1 MTVIAMTREM
11 GSLGKDVATG
21 VAEQLGLEIIH
32 HELVESDVAKRL
44 EVGTSEVHH
53 FLEGNPSLME
63 RWKIDKNKLS
73 RYTAE
78 EILDLASKG
87 NVIIR
92 GWGAANLLRSIPH
105 ILCVRICAPMKF
117 RIRVIMDRMGIENEG
132 VAYQEIRRNDAAHTR
147 TIKSFTENNW
157 QDPLNYDIVLNTER
171 VPIER
176 GISQVCGLAQDAAF
190 QENDETRLALND
202 KIIEAK
208 VHEAVNSVYQGI
220 HSQHLRV
227 KSISNGKITLT
238 GTCPTDDLI
247 NDALQSVK
255 ELEGVS
261 EVESEIER
269 VSPIIAYQ

>member
-11 GSLGKDVATG
+11 GTLGKDVAAG

-44 EVGTSEVHH
+44 EIGTSEVHH

-78 EILDLASKG
+78 EILDLAAKG

-117 RIRVIMDRMGIENEG
+117 RIREMMDRMGIENEG

-147 TIKSFTENNW
+147 TIKGFTAGDW

-171 VPIER
+171 VSIER
-176 GISQVCGLAQDAAF
+176 GIAQVCDLAQDPAF
-190 QENDETRLALND
+190 QENEETRTALND
-202 KIIEAK
+202 KVIEAK
-208 VHEAVNSVYQGI
+208 ANEAVSQRTYGQHIRVGSV
-220 HSQHLRV
+220 SD
-227 KSISNGKITLT
+227 GKVTLT
-238 GTCPTDDLI
+238 GVSPTEELI
-247 NDALQSVK
+247 NDAIESVK
-255 ELEGVS
+255 TVEGVTK
-261 EVESEIER
+261 VESEIEQTLSVR
-269 VSPIIAYQ
+269 SYHTD